1 MEKLFISERDF
12 KRRTYIIIN
21 QNMYNDKS
29 VNLSHI
35 GILADMCQNSYNIMY
50 RHTFLKDRLNYSNYT
65 MSVKVPHKAK
75 EL

>member
-1 MEKLFISERDF
+1 
-12 KRRTYIIIN
+12 
-21 QNMYNDKS
+21 MYNDKS

-50 RHTFLKDRLNYSNYT
+50 RHTFLKDRLNYSYYT